1 MATANVIQII
11 ASFIGGTVVT
21 AGILKATASSNIGN
35 NTSSSSNTNVIND
48 HQIPEQ
54 QQPST
59 STTSNTNNSDNNNTK
74 NTSSTDINLALI
86 SSITVVL
93 GLSFIYFNNK
103 TTYYLDSYDKEHENY
118 DDNNESTNNNNK
130 RESAIQIKRLEKDIE
145 TWRKRYKDKMKEILK
160 LKKRVVEVQRNAELT
175 FGQGME
181 DNFTL
186 IHENRLLRE
195 QNLKLDKHL
204 TKIQTKL
211 EKLRKTYATAGPK
224 STIFGKRRDVIN
236 AEQDIK
242 KYLRKITPKIKV
254 IHDDLINSITTNN
267 EKQQRN
273 YYLPSPKTNKQKI
286 NQ

>member
-1 MATANVIQII
+1 MKKKYKN
-11 ASFIGGTVVT
+11 
-21 AGILKATASSNIGN
+21 KNKN
-35 NTSSSSNTNVIND
+35 SNTNDDGLDND
-48 HQIPEQ
+48 
-54 QQPST
+54 
-59 STTSNTNNSDNNNTK
+59 
-74 NTSSTDINLALI
+74 
-86 SSITVVL
+86 
-93 GLSFIYFNNK
+93 
-103 TTYYLDSYDKEHENY
+103 
-118 DDNNESTNNNNK
+118 DDNNKSTNNNNK

-242 KYLRKITPKIKV
+242 KYLCKITPKIKAI
-254 IHDDLINSITTNN
+254 IHDDLNNSNTTN
-267 EKQQRN
+267 EKQQRKN
-273 YYLPSPKTNKQKI
+273 YYLPSPKTNMI
-286 NQ
+286 NKKSINKY

>member
-1 MATANVIQII
+1 
-11 ASFIGGTVVT
+11 
-21 AGILKATASSNIGN
+21 
-35 NTSSSSNTNVIND
+35 
-48 HQIPEQ
+48 
-54 QQPST
+54 
-59 STTSNTNNSDNNNTK
+59 
-74 NTSSTDINLALI
+74 
-86 SSITVVL
+86 
-93 GLSFIYFNNK
+93 
-103 TTYYLDSYDKEHENY
+103 
-118 DDNNESTNNNNK
+118 
-130 RESAIQIKRLEKDIE
+130 
-145 TWRKRYKDKMKEILK
+145 MKEILK

-242 KYLRKITPKIKV
+242 KYLRKITPKIKA
-254 IHDDLINSITTNN
+254 IHDDLNNSNTTN

>member
-21 AGILKATASSNIGN
+21 AGILKATASNDILN
-35 NTSSSSNTNVIND
+35 NTSSSSNVIND

-103 TTYYLDSYDKEHENY
+103 TTYYLDSYNEKHEN
-118 DDNNESTNNNNK
+118 NNNNK

-224 STIFGKRRDVIN
+224 STIFGKRRAVIN

-242 KYLRKITPKIKV
+242 KYLHKITPKIKA
-254 IHDDLINSITTNN
+254 IHDDLNNSNTTNN

>member
-1 MATANVIQII
+1 M
-11 ASFIGGTVVT
+11 
-21 AGILKATASSNIGN
+21 
-35 NTSSSSNTNVIND
+35 
-48 HQIPEQ
+48 
-54 QQPST
+54 
-59 STTSNTNNSDNNNTK
+59 
-74 NTSSTDINLALI
+74 
-86 SSITVVL
+86 
-93 GLSFIYFNNK
+93 
-103 TTYYLDSYDKEHENY
+103 
-118 DDNNESTNNNNK
+118 
-130 RESAIQIKRLEKDIE
+130 EKDIE